1 MTEQELRSQGW
12 LSLAECAKGLGFKSW
27 TYVLSWVDAAPA
39 VQVVEISDRS
49 LSKGSR
55 AGLMPDGLTE
65 VRRAIRS
72 IHGRSAGLPMP
83 PQTRKPMPNIAR
95 LKQEAADR
103 KAEQERKQAEWRADH
118 QRRRLEAEA
127 ARQATAGSHPRCRV
141 EAVGDRTMPDGGSVT

>member
-65 VRRAIRS
+65 VRRRYEAFM
-72 IHGRSAGLPMP
+72 GE
-83 PQTRKPMPNIAR
+83 AR
-95 LKQEAADR
+95 AAD
-103 KAEQERKQAEWRADH
+103 AAAN
-118 QRRRLEAEA
+118 AEA
-127 ARQATAGSHPRCRV
+127 DAEVRAAPARICGAEG
-141 EAVGDRTMPDGGSVT
+141 